1 MRGSQAT
8 CGDGGRVSQFS
19 TLCTFRD
26 GKLKLLDKSGFERGV
41 AEFVDGEEIE
51 ATFQSVGEHHT
62 RQQEKGFHAMITPW
76 AREEGHAIED
86 LKRDLLAEIFGLR
99 EHVDVVSGDVV
110 MVLCEPHTSKLS
122 KKQYNELIERTLDIA
137 AACGHVLVA
146 PSEYRQRRAT
156 SGSLAHEATR

>member
-1 MRGSQAT
+1 M
-8 CGDGGRVSQFS
+8 QFS

-26 GKLKLLDKSGFERGV
+26 GKMKLLDRADFDRGV
-41 AEFVDGEEIE
+41 SQFMDGEEVE
-51 ATFQSVGEHHT
+51 MTLESVGERKT
-62 RQQEKGFHAMITPW
+62 RQQEKGFHAMIAPW

-99 EHVDVVSGDVV
+99 EHTDVVSGDVV

-137 AACGHVLVA
+137 AGCGHVLVA
-146 PSEYRQRRAT
+146 PSEYRLRKTEKRSDA
-156 SGSLAHEATR
+156 A